1 MDLNFNTENKNILTY
16 YIFPKGFNVPDELL
30 QRLGKLQLSN
40 GLTIGSFRSD
50 IRRTKI
56 AFLSRDDFQDVYEA
70 LKFFTEKGNNE
81 CFRFQISKM
90 SEQIQYAEY
99 YATDSGFYD
108 WHYDLASTYSRR
120 KISVIVQLS
129 DPSEYEG
136 GELQIRCE
144 DMKPVTISKE
154 KGSIILFP
162 SYLLHRVT
170 PVTKGV
176 RKSLVV
182 WIDGPP
188 FS

>member
-1 MDLNFNTENKNILTY
+1 MDLNFTNENKNLLTY
-16 YIFPKGFNVPDELL
+16 YIFPKGMNIPDELL
-30 QRLGKLQLSN
+30 KRLANLNLSN

-56 AFLSRDDFQDVYEA
+56 AFLPQNDFRDVYEV
-70 LKFFTEKGNNE
+70 LKILTERGNND
-81 CFRFQISKM
+81 CFKFQISKM
-90 SEQIQYAEY
+90 YEQIQYAEY
-99 YATDSGFYD
+99 HESDSGFYD
-108 WHYDLASTYSRR
+108 WHYDLAMTYSRR
-120 KISVIVQLS
+120 KLSVIVQLS

-136 GELQIRCE
+136 GYLQIRCE
-144 DMKPVTISKE
+144 DMNPVTMSKE
-154 KGSIILFP
+154 KGSVILFP

-188 FS
+188 FC